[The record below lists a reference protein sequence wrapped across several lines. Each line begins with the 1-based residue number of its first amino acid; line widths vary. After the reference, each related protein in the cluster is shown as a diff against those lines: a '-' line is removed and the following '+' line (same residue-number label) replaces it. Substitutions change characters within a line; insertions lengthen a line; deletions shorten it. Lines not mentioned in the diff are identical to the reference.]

1 MFATVAEILGVRAT
15 MLVAFATTLVA
26 VSSPVPPSIALR
38 KMADHAPLASQGY
51 SNHNCS
57 FSQQELYVYDSAGK
71 EIFADLGQQFVSQYC
86 PAEFGRLASYHY

>member
-15 MLVAFATTLVA
+15 MLVAFATTLV
-26 VSSPVPPSIALR
+26 PSIALR